1 MLDLQCTSVVKLLLL
16 SGCEAAS
23 QSAPL
28 VPVQAAHVGQPA
40 ATSALPTVTLLPH
53 LQGPLTEGRR
63 HWARKALQLVRAR
76 LAAETMMQLKSQPV
90 LAEERLELGSLVI
103 VSLMLGGTPL

>member
-28 VPVQAAHVGQPA
+28 VTVQAAHVGQPA
-40 ATSALPTVTLLPH
+40 ATSALLTVNLLPH
-53 LQGPLTEGRR
+53 LQGPLT
-63 HWARKALQLVRAR
+63 RKALQLVRAR